1 MLLLFVNGSAQGN
14 VIVDGEEFPLNRT
27 LNESFSWKNWDGVL
41 KDVDGSSAMDP
52 VQLNFITFIFNCICF
67 TIGFPL
73 NCFMTAT
80 ILCKKRLLKKGKN
93 IFQLALLL
101 CNFLTLSMTLI
112 KIVYYKWPS
121 EELCLIFVA
130 LASLP
135 YTAFFFNLLLLLID
149 RYVSISHALWH
160 HRKVTARFVLFW
172 LILLNLILVFAVKW
186 PYIGQFVPLR
196 CERRFTPSMNF
207 VIIFFIEL
215 VSCFVFHITGFRKA
229 NELLQSSRTI
239 SVKSNAKGKKKS
251 KQSASANRRGHQR
264 QRQEEEI
271 EMKPMGIDA
280 TATSSSADRRI
291 TVHRSKK
298 NLSRLKMKT
307 TKTFLIGVI
316 PLLLLPCPLLVY
328 NVFMTFI
335 CVPLLGDKKCS
346 SDYGWLI
353 IYFKELISIHVL
365 VYVIISV
372 WRNKD
377 FSWPFRLF
385 RNNTNQQQAQF
396 YG

>member
-172 LILLNLILVFAVKW
+172 LILLNLNATKFDPRLCSQMALHW
-186 PYIGQFVPLR
+186 PI
-196 CERRFTPSMNF
+196 C
-207 VIIFFIEL
+207 
-215 VSCFVFHITGFRKA
+215 
-229 NELLQSSRTI
+229 
-239 SVKSNAKGKKKS
+239 
-251 KQSASANRRGHQR
+251 
-264 QRQEEEI
+264 
-271 EMKPMGIDA
+271 
-280 TATSSSADRRI
+280 ATSLRAS
-291 TVHRSKK
+291 VHPINEFCY
-298 NLSRLKMKT
+298 NL
-307 TKTFLIGVI
+307 F
-316 PLLLLPCPLLVY
+316 
-328 NVFMTFI
+328 
-335 CVPLLGDKKCS
+335 
-346 SDYGWLI
+346 
-353 IYFKELISIHVL
+353 H
-365 VYVIISV
+365 
-372 WRNKD
+372 
-377 FSWPFRLF
+377 
-385 RNNTNQQQAQF
+385 
-396 YG
+396 